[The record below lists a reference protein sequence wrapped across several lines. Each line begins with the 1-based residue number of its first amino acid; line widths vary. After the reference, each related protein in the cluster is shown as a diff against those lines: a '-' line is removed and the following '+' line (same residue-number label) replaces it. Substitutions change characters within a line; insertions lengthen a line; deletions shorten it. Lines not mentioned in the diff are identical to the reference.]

1 MQKIS
6 TDFSRKSFTSGN
18 ALKTIA
24 YYAAF
29 VILGLAGA
37 VIGPTLPR
45 LAELTSTQLDQI
57 SFIFPARA
65 FGYLL
70 GSLLAGRIYDRLPG
84 NRVMAAVMVLMAAG
98 LLLAPNIPILWLLT
112 AVLMLVSLGSGA
124 LDVGGNTL
132 LVWVHREKVGPFMN
146 GLHFF
151 FGVGAF
157 LAPVIVAQLTDWTG
171 GIQWG
176 FWTLALLALPVILFL
191 VMQPSPA
198 PIVKSEKGEMGRSN
212 PLLVVLVAVF
222 FFLYVG
228 SEVGFGDWVYTYALK
243 LKLADEV
250 QAAYLTSVFWGA
262 LTVGR
267 LLAIPIA
274 ARFRPRIILMT
285 DLIGCLLSSG
295 LILVWFHSPAALWIG
310 AAGLGLCMASIFPM
324 MISYAER
331 RMTITGQTTS
341 FFFVGASL
349 GGMFLP
355 WMIGQFFEKVSP
367 HVTIQMVFVDLILA
381 TILFFVM
388 TSRANHPSMVESVV
402 LDE

>member
-1 MQKIS
+1 MHPNSPGQASSS
-6 TDFSRKSFTSGN
+6 TTTGN
-18 ALKTIA
+18 TLKTIA

-45 LAELTSTQLDQI
+45 LAELTGTQLDQI

-70 GSLLAGRIYDRLPG
+70 GSLVAGRVYDRLSG
-84 NRVMAAVMVLMAAG
+84 NRVMAVVMVLMAAG
-98 LLLAPNIPILWLLT
+98 LILAPNIPILWLLT

-157 LAPVIVAQLTDWTG
+157 LAPVIVAQTAAWSG
-171 GIQWG
+171 GISWG

-191 VMQPSPA
+191 ALQPSPA
-198 PIVKSEKGEMGRSN
+198 PILKTDAGETGRGN
-212 PLLVVLVAVF
+212 PLLVFLVAAF

-228 SEVGFGDWVYTYALK
+228 AEVGFGDWLFTYALK
-243 LKLADEV
+243 LNLADEV
-250 QAAYLTSVFWGA
+250 QAAYLTSAFWGA
-262 LTVGR
+262 LTAGR

-274 ARFRPRIILMT
+274 ARFRPRAILMT
-285 DLIGCLLSSG
+285 DLIGCLVSAGLVLAWSG
-295 LILVWFHSPAALWIG
+295 SPVMLWIG
-310 AAGLGLCMASIFPM
+310 AAGLGLSMASIFPM

-341 FFFVGASL
+341 WFFVGASL

-355 WMIGQFFEKVSP
+355 WLIGQFFEPVGP
-367 HVTIQMVFVDLILA
+367 RVTIVFIFVDLILA
-381 TILFFVM
+381 AVLFFVM
-388 TSRANHPSMVESVV
+388 TARANHPSMVETGTVSR
-402 LDE
+402 